1 VHTIQDALEHLS
13 QSQPVQA
20 GQSSL
25 SETSQEVLIEALP
38 SVLILHL
45 NRFLYEAAADGTV
58 KINKHVQFTPELEI
72 PSGTTFSFVS
82 FVLEGGR
89 GT

>member
-20 GQSSL
+20 GQTSS
-25 SETSQEVLIEALP
+25 SETSQQVLIEVLP

-45 NRFLYEAAADGTV
+45 NRFLYDAALDGMV
-58 KINKHVQFTPELEI
+58 KINKPVQFTPELEI
-72 PSGTTFSFVS
+72 PSGTIFSFVP
-82 FVLEGGR
+82 FVLEGA
-89 GT
+89 